1 MAQHGRGDQEGALG
15 GQAGWRGADAHGRGG
30 GAGPVGRCGQEGGD
44 RRELGGVGG
53 GWCRG
58 GSGGRGVCSGG
69 VGVGVFEEV
78 VGERRGRRE
87 QGRRVVE
94 GRRVWCLRGRGG
106 GGGRSREGRAVEV
119 VAVEAEV
126 GGAEV
131 VLVVLVAVETAPEV
145 RRGGGGRLRGG
156 RCGGLGGHGGGC
168 RRGDA
173 DADVQGVVVDLRL
186 LEHGGDVGEGL
197 CCVSVQGRDAE
208 GGEDQ
213 RSGADVGK
221 RRRRRRRRHTLHR
234 TKNKHAEKNGG
245 SGIPAPG
252 GGRKDAG
259 HRRRPQEEIGPNA
272 SRPRRWQHR
281 SCAAR

>member
-1 MAQHGRGDQEGALG
+1 MVAVDAYVSVVVEMCAQVRRRRGCCGWNDCGFLG
-15 GQAGWRGADAHGRGG
+15 GDGWR
-30 GAGPVGRCGQEGGD
+30 CSSGGD
-44 RRELGGVGG
+44 G
-53 GWCRG
+53 
-58 GSGGRGVCSGG
+58 
-69 VGVGVFEEV
+69 
-78 VGERRGRRE
+78 
-87 QGRRVVE
+87 
-94 GRRVWCLRGRGG
+94 
-106 GGGRSREGRAVEV
+106 
-119 VAVEAEV
+119 
-126 GGAEV
+126 
-131 VLVVLVAVETAPEV
+131 
-145 RRGGGGRLRGG
+145 
-156 RCGGLGGHGGGC
+156 
-168 RRGDA
+168 RGDA

-208 GGEDQ
+208 GGEDH

-221 RRRRRRRRHTLHR
+221 RRRRRRRHTLHR

-245 SGIPAPG
+245 SGIPAPA